1 MKREEGC
8 SVMLEASDLKVDEQL
23 FEVFQPLF
31 APHKRL
37 CFFHAVK

>member
-31 APHKRL
+31 AL